1 VTVYARK
8 DKAAMFTH
16 ITKFFDKFE
25 DGKLD
30 LVRKEDRRT
39 PGQQSLLHILIRE
52 IAIYVGVGEL
62 EMKENILKR
71 NSEGVF
77 PYWPHSIEETLKKRY
92 KAKAHKTGYV
102 IPGLVPKPE
111 SKLTK
116 NEEIE
121 LIDRLYQLGAE
132 WGVEFSDIA
141 EQTAARREQVA

>member
-1 VTVYARK
+1 MTVYARK

-52 IAIYVGVGEL
+52 IAINVGVGEL

-77 PYWPHSIEETLKKRY
+77 PYWPHSIEDTLKKRY
-92 KAKAHKTGYV
+92 KAKANKTGHV

-116 NEEIE
+116 KEEIE
-121 LIDRLYQLGAE
+121 LIDRLYMLGAE

>member
-1 VTVYARK
+1 MDCQSFVSRIARVEEMSSDEEE
-8 DKAAMFTH
+8 DK
-16 ITKFFDKFE
+16 IERRKKRKSKFD
-25 DGKLD
+25 
-30 LVRKEDRRT
+30 
-39 PGQQSLLHILIRE
+39 
-52 IAIYVGVGEL
+52 

-116 NEEIE
+116 KEEIE
-121 LIDRLYQLGAE
+121 LIDRLYMLGAE

-141 EQTAARREQVA
+141 EQTAARRGAA

>member
-1 VTVYARK
+1 VIYSANQK
-8 DKAAMFTH
+8 DALIADVN
-16 ITKFFDKFE
+16 KFFRLVE
-25 DGKLD
+25 GGKLD
-30 LVRKEDRRT
+30 VVRAGERRT

-77 PYWPHSIEETLKKRY
+77 PHWPHDIQKTLPKRLKK
-92 KAKAHKTGYV
+92 KSTGHIYG
-102 IPGLVPKPE
+102 IPGMVPKPE

-121 LIDRLYQLGAE
+121 LIDRLYQLGGE

-141 EQTAARREQVA
+141 EQTAARRGAA